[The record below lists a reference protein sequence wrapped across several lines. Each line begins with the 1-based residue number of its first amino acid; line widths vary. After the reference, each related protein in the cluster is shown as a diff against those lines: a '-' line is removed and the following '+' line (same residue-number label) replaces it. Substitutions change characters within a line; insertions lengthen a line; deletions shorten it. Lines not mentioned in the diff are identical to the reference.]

1 MTGPRDKPPL
11 PRATPVRSGS
21 HAPQH
26 APQDG
31 SRRKPRPLISA
42 EDHALWDHAASSI
55 EPLRGVRSRVHR
67 VHEDGDARQGGYA
80 NHGRPAP
87 LESVAR
93 ASRQHTLPGDGK
105 PHPVAH
111 APAVKPAPPLAK
123 FDRNMGRKL
132 RGGRTEIEARID
144 LHGMRQSEAH
154 AALRNFLH
162 SCRARGLS
170 TVLVIT
176 GKGAPTG
183 RPADDEPFWMGGSD
197 GERGVL
203 KRNVP
208 RWLAEPDLRA
218 IVVSFTTAAIRH
230 GGEGALYIHLRRRF
244 GERSEP

>member
-11 PRATPVRSGS
+11 PRPTPVRGGS
-21 HAPQH
+21 HPPH
-26 APQDG
+26 HGSHDG
-31 SRRKPRPLISA
+31 GRRKPRPLISA

-55 EPLRGVRSRVHR
+55 EPLRGARSRVHR
-67 VHEDGDARQGGYA
+67 VHEETPDARPGGSPQ
-80 NHGRPAP
+80 HVRQVPP
-87 LESVAR
+87 ESVAR
-93 ASRQHTLPGDGK
+93 ASRHNSASADGK
-105 PHPVAH
+105 PHPVTH
-111 APAVKPAPPLAK
+111 TPAVKPAPPLAK

-144 LHGMRQSEAH
+144 LHGMRQAEAH
-154 AALRNFLH
+154 AALRTFLH

-183 RPADDEPFWMGGSD
+183 RPADDEPFWMVGSD

-208 RWLAEPDLRA
+208 RWLGEPDLRA
-218 IVVSFTTAAIRH
+218 VVVSYTTAAIRH

-244 GERSEP
+244 GGES